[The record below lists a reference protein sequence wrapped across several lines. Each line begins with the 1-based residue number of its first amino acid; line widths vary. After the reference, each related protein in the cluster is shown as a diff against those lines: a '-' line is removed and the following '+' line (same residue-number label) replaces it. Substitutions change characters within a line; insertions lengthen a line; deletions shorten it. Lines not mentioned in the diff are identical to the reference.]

1 MEGHVDCGDLSPAA
15 RLDAVAEIL
24 ARGVARVLTASAA
37 SAAEAENE
45 EPHDETEPEA
55 R

>member
-1 MEGHVDCGDLSPAA
+1 MEGHVDPGDLSPAA

-24 ARGVARVLTASAA
+24 ARGVARVLTAAA
-37 SAAEAENE
+37 AGGAAPENE
-45 EPHDETEPEA
+45 EPDDEAEPEA